1 MSIYAKDYGDFLS
14 LPGIEI
20 KSLLIV
26 PVTSKGAQI
35 GVLNVVNK
43 KFGVFAQLDQE
54 ILVSFTDQAANFID
68 NSYRFLQSDIVTEL
82 VHELRTPLASLNTAL
97 YLLQRSDLSDERR
110 EQISQ
115 MIHTEFN
122 RLSEL
127 TTSFLDYAY
136 LKSGRAKFKPTQFDL
151 TQLINE
157 SVDIVQMQLDGKG
170 LTISLDTPTEPL
182 LITADKDK
190 IKQVII
196 NLLSNA
202 MKYNYPGGY
211 IKITSNVTSVDISF
225 SIQDNGQGIPPEYL
239 PRLFERFYRVP
250 TTERQIQGSGLG
262 LSISKHIVEAHNGK
276 IVVSS
281 TLGQGSTF
289 TVHLPIN
296 QEV

>member
-1 MSIYAKDYGDFLS
+1 
-14 LPGIEI
+14 
-20 KSLLIV
+20 
-26 PVTSKGAQI
+26 
-35 GVLNVVNK
+35 
-43 KFGVFAQLDQE
+43 
-54 ILVSFTDQAANFID
+54 
-68 NSYRFLQSDIVTEL
+68 
-82 VHELRTPLASLNTAL
+82 
-97 YLLQRSDLSDERR
+97 
-110 EQISQ
+110 
-115 MIHTEFN
+115 
-122 RLSEL
+122 
-127 TTSFLDYAY
+127 
-136 LKSGRAKFKPTQFDL
+136 
-151 TQLINE
+151 
-157 SVDIVQMQLDGKG
+157 LDGKG